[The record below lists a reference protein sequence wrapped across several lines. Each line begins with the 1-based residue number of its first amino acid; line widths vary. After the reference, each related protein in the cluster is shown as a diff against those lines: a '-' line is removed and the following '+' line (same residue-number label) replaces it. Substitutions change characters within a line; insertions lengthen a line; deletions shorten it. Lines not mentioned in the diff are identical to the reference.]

1 MADQAREL
9 GFTSRRYLR
18 LAIKRH
24 RLVKVPVKGMYCRR
38 TAAVSYRKDCFLSP
52 AAQRFIEIVKT
63 MAKEIAAEKP

>member
-38 TAAVSYRKDCFLSP
+38 TVAVSYRKDGFLSP
-52 AAQRFIEIVKT
+52 AAKRFVEILKAT
-63 MAKEIAAEKP
+63 AQEIAKEP